1 MMVPRITVI
10 QEIMM
15 KRYNYDEF
23 SSKTYDLDNF
33 YGPKV
38 GEKAQDFIVLNTE
51 NIKVN
56 LLDFIG
62 EFLVLELG
70 SISCPLFQG
79 RREGMSDL
87 VGQFPGVSFS
97 VLYIREAHPG
107 DKIPS
112 HQSINE
118 KVLRAKQLQSDDEKR
133 NIFVDDIKGT
143 AHHAYGGYPN
153 SIFIINK
160 KGCVVFRSDW
170 NNVTATKSALVR
182 LLSGRPANIK
192 SYFFPAK
199 LSVSIKTL
207 RRSGKGA
214 IRDFLLGLPMLIWKN
229 FIKRN
234 ILLLFKRE
242 K

>member
-1 MMVPRITVI
+1 MVSMYPVI
-10 QEIMM
+10 QDVVM
-15 KRYNYDEF
+15 KHYNYAEF

-33 YGPKV
+33 HGPRV

-70 SISCPLFQG
+70 SITCPLFQG
-79 RREGMSDL
+79 RRAGMRDL
-87 VGQFPGVSFS
+87 VSQFPSVSFS

-107 DKIPS
+107 FNIPS
-112 HQSINE
+112 HQSIND
-118 KVLRAKQLQSDDEKR
+118 KILRAKQLQSDDEKR

-143 AHHAYGGYPN
+143 AHNAYGGYPN
-153 SIFIINK
+153 SMFIINK
-160 KGCVVFRSDW
+160 EGCVVFRSDW
-170 NNVTATKSALVR
+170 NNVSATKAALIR

-192 SYFFPAK
+192 SYFLPAK
-199 LSVSIKTL
+199 PSITIKTL
-207 RRSGKGA
+207 KQSGQGA
-214 IRDFLLGLPMLIWKN
+214 MQEFFLGLPMLIWKN

-234 ILLLFKRE
+234 ILLLFKR
-242 K
+242 KK